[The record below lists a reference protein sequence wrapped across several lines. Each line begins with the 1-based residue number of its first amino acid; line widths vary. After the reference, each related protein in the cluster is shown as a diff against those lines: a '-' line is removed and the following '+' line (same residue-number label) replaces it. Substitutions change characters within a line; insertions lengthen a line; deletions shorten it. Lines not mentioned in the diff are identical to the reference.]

1 MMWMMFT
8 KERKTL
14 TVSDKI
20 ADMFS
25 NKKLNPIITEFFFR
39 GRK

>member
-1 MMWMMFT
+1 MWMMFM

-14 TVSDKI
+14 IVSDKI